1 MAVAVYGPL
10 SDARRVE
17 GQVPQKF
24 TPAEIA
30 EALAGLPGWAA
41 GGDALVRTFT
51 FADHIT
57 AMGFVVRVA
66 MAAEVMDHHPEMRI
80 VYSAV
85 EIRLWSHDAGGVTKR
100 DVRLAAKIN
109 ALA

>member
-1 MAVAVYGPL
+1 MP
-10 SDARRVE
+10 R
-17 GQVPQKF
+17 KF
-24 TPAEIA
+24 TPAEIEA
-30 EALAGLPGWAA
+30 ALADVPGWTA

-66 MAAEVMDHHPEMRI
+66 MAAEAMAHHPDLRI
-80 VYSAV
+80 VYRTV

-100 DVRLAAKIN
+100 DVRLAATIN